1 MKYEQFENIKTI
13 IQTKIRNFHIKTDEP
28 LFLATNASQI
38 SCGYILFQLT
48 KQGTLK
54 LVKCNS
60 RLLRQSSRNKG
71 SSKRELI
78 SLSFALVENE
88 GIIRNHEHSV
98 LMLSDASSLQL
109 IQRGKTTNTI
119 FAELGCYI
127 SSFPNLGVYYWINK
141 CTFPS

>member
-1 MKYEQFENIKTI
+1 MAKSEKFYWGKLEAQQFENIKAV

-28 LFLATNASQI
+28 LFLATDASQI

-48 KQGTLK
+48 KQGLLK
-54 LVKCNS
+54 LVKCDS

-78 SLSFALVENE
+78 SLSFALIENE
-88 GIIRNHEHSV
+88 ALIRNHEASV

-109 IQRGKTTNTI
+109 IQRGKTSNTI
-119 FAELGCYI
+119 FAELGCLI
-127 SSFPNLGVYYWINK
+127 SSF
-141 CTFPS
+141 